1 MNTAEI
7 NYQQRTETTIDLEN
21 ILQQVNSLYHTT
33 VQQLKSLK
41 QSFFETQAQDPDK
54 TPDPIPDDI
63 PDSLPHLSDLSQPQK
78 DPEPTT
84 PFDVF

>member
-54 TPDPIPDDI
+54 TPNPI
-63 PDSLPHLSDLSQPQK
+63 PDSLPHLSDLSQLQT